1 MTELEPIPLNA
12 AGLDIENESMRII
25 DAEVPPPRPFDDAQW
40 PVVRRMIHASA
51 DFELLDL
58 VRFHPRAVA
67 GGLEALLRGHPVI
80 TDTRMAQAGL
90 SPRLYAPLGCEVHC
104 LISEPETLERSRLVG
119 STRAA
124 AAVDVAAARFQEAI
138 WVVGN
143 APTALLR
150 LLELMQGEAVTP
162 ALVIGMPVGF
172 VQAVESKQALLEFER
187 APFILIRGRKGG
199 SALAAAALNALA
211 GMALAKTETKS
222 VTEGCR
228 IEDRNGCSRPE

>member
-1 MTELEPIPLNA
+1 MIMTELEPIPLNP

-25 DAEVPPPRPFDDAQW
+25 DAEVPPPRPFGDAEW

-58 VRFHPRAVA
+58 VRFHPRAVTA
-67 GGLEALLRGHPVI
+67 GLEALRRGCPVI

-104 LISEPETLERSRLVG
+104 LISDPETLEQSRLTG

-124 AAVDVAAARFQEAI
+124 AAVDVAAQLFQEAI

-150 LLELMQGEAVTP
+150 LLELIQGKAVIP
-162 ALVIGMPVGF
+162 SLVIGMPVGF
-172 VQAVESKQALLEFER
+172 VQAEESKQALLESEGI
-187 APFILIRGRKGG
+187 PFILIRGRKGG

-211 GMALAKTETKS
+211 GMALAD
-222 VTEGCR
+222 V
-228 IEDRNGCSRPE
+228 PV

>member
-1 MTELEPIPLNA
+1 MENLKDLIMTELEPIPLNA

-25 DAEVPPPRPFDDAQW
+25 DTEVPPPRPFDDTQW

-58 VRFHPRAVA
+58 VRFHPQAVA
-67 GGLEALLRGHPVI
+67 AGLEALRRGCPVI

-90 SPRLYAPLGCEVHC
+90 SARLYTPLGCAVHC
-104 LISEPETLERSRLVG
+104 LISDPETLDQARLTG

-124 AAVDVAAARFQEAI
+124 AAVDVAARRFQEAI
-138 WVVGN
+138 WIVGN

-150 LLELMQGEAVTP
+150 LLELIQARTVSP

-172 VQAVESKQALLEFER
+172 VQAAESKQALLESQG
-187 APFILIRGRKGG
+187 APFILIHGRKGG

-211 GMALAKTETKS
+211 GMALAN
-222 VTEGCR
+222 V
-228 IEDRNGCSRPE
+228 PV

>member
-1 MTELEPIPLNA
+1 MPDHTAIPLNA

-25 DAEVPPPRPFDDAQW
+25 DAEAPAPGPFDETQW

-58 VRFHPRAVA
+58 VWFHPQAVVA
-67 GGLEALLRGHPVI
+67 AVYALRRGCAVI
-80 TDTRMAQAGL
+80 TDTRMALAGL
-90 SPRLYAPLGCEVHC
+90 SARLYDPLGCERYC
-104 LISEPETLERSRLVG
+104 LINDPRTLERAKATG

-124 AAVDVAAARFQEAI
+124 AAVDVAAAEHRDAI

-150 LLELMQGEAVTP
+150 LLELVDVGRVVP

-172 VQAVESKQALLEFER
+172 VQAAESKQALQEHNHI
-187 APFILIRGRKGG
+187 ASILIRGRKGG

-211 GMALAKTETKS
+211 GMALQAAHLP
-222 VTEGCR
+222 
-228 IEDRNGCSRPE
+228 DQADL

>member
-25 DAEVPPPRPFDDAQW
+25 DAEVPLPRPFGDAEW

-51 DFELLDL
+51 DFELLKL
-58 VRFHPRAVA
+58 VRFHPRAVTA
-67 GGLEALLRGHPVI
+67 GLEALRQSCPVI
-80 TDTRMAQAGL
+80 TDTRMAQVGL
-90 SPRLYAPLGCEVHC
+90 SPRLYAPLGCVVHC
-104 LISEPETLERSRLVG
+104 LISDPETLERTRLAG

-124 AAVDVAAARFQEAI
+124 AAVDVAAQRFQKAI

-150 LLELMQGEAVTP
+150 LLELIHSRTVIP

-172 VQAVESKQALLEFER
+172 VQAEESKQALLESEGF
-187 APFILIRGRKGG
+187 PFILIHGRKGG
-199 SALAAAALNALA
+199 SALAASALNALA
-211 GMALAKTETKS
+211 CMALTSEADTLQ
-222 VTEGCR
+222 
-228 IEDRNGCSRPE
+228 NGTIPPLSHAS